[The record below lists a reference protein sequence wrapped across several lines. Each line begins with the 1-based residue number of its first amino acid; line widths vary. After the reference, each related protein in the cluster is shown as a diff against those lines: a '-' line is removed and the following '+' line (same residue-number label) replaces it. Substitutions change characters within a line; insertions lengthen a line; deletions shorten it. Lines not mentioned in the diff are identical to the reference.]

1 MAVLMWN
8 QRWANALLPQTL
20 QSPPGKLAHTA
31 PRALHLS
38 WGGAGCEKE
47 SVRRCACVLGV
58 GLARGGGGCAFE
70 CQPSFSAPAAGRA
83 HAQPSLQDL
92 QCHRAPFRPAPKL
105 HTPRFKAIPALSQ
118 SRSLL
123 EVNQV
128 RNDAIGVTLTRTG
141 QVRPGPDAQ
150 T

>member
-58 GLARGGGGCAFE
+58 GLARGGGALLNVSQVSRLLQQVE
-70 CQPSFSAPAAGRA
+70 YML
-83 HAQPSLQDL
+83 SL
-92 QCHRAPFRPAPKL
+92 PFRICSATGPHFGPLQNYTRPVSK
-105 HTPRFKAIPALSQ
+105 PPALSQ

-123 EVNQV
+123 EVKQV